1 MTEQQNELRRSK
13 RQRPF
18 TQIDNEI
25 INNSALTWQAKGMLA
40 YLLSKPD
47 GWTFFEDD
55 LVKRADNGKSSV
67 RSILKE
73 LLETGYLIRGERMR
87 DENGYWKGYPYTVEP
102 YLVDDYDGKSYLRFS
117 KVGNSKLGNSKLGK
131 SQDISNTKS
140 FSNTKSSSNTEEREK
155 EREEE
160 QETPPSPVIDK
171 NFQTLQTFFDEH
183 IGKRNFT
190 TDQELSGLLD
200 DFKDPLLIGEALKIA
215 AKNGKPLFTYGA
227 GVLRKLAEEKG
238 VTTHEQFKQRAEQ
251 KKQASN
257 LADRAKNKPTE
268 FGGHILPF

>member
-1 MTEQQNELRRSK
+1 MSNIIRVEKNNNYVVMNRTALNDERLSWKAKGIIAYMLSMPDDWVFYVEELVTHSTDGERAFRAGFKELQEAGYVVRKPIREGQRIKNWETIVYEVPQDNSLLCGSVHVENEDVQNLHVQNEDVQSVHV
-13 RQRPF
+13 Q
-18 TQIDNEI
+18 
-25 INNSALTWQAKGMLA
+25 NSG
-40 YLLSKPD
+40 LLSTD
-47 GWTFFEDD
+47 FDQ
-55 LVKRADNGKSSV
+55 V
-67 RSILKE
+67 LK
-73 LLETGYLIRGERMR
+73 T
-87 DENGYWKGYPYTVEP
+87 P
-102 YLVDDYDGKSYLRFS
+102 S
-117 KVGNSKLGNSKLGK
+117 
-131 SQDISNTKS
+131 
-140 FSNTKSSSNTEEREK
+140 TEEREK
-155 EREEE
+155 E

-251 KKQASN
+251 KKQAPN

>member
-1 MTEQQNELRRSK
+1 MNRT
-13 RQRPF
+13 
-18 TQIDNEI
+18 
-25 INNSALTWQAKGMLA
+25 ALNDERLSWKAKGIIAYML
-40 YLLSKPD
+40 SMPD
-47 GWTFFEDD
+47 DWVFYIDE
-55 LVKRADNGKSSV
+55 LVKHSKDGRDAF
-67 RSILKE
+67 RSGLKE
-73 LLETGYLIRGERMR
+73 LKDCGYVERKPIKDSETGKIAAWETIVREIPLT
-87 DENGYWKGYPYTVEP
+87 DSPQVEKP
-102 YLVDDYDGKSYLRFS
+102 QMEKPLMEEPQVVNPTLLSTDFDQVLKIPS
-117 KVGNSKLGNSKLGK
+117 
-131 SQDISNTKS
+131 I
-140 FSNTKSSSNTEEREK
+140 EEREK
-155 EREEE
+155 EEEN

>member
-13 RQRPF
+13 RKRAF
-18 TQIDNEI
+18 TQVDNEI
-25 INNSALTWQAKGMLA
+25 VNNSALSFQAKGMLL
-40 YLLSKPD
+40 YLLSKKD
-47 GWTFFEDD
+47 GWKFYEDD
-55 LVKRADNGKSSV
+55 LVNRSSNGKTSV
-67 RSILKE
+67 RSIIKE
-73 LLETGYLIRGERMR
+73 LLDVGYLIRGERFR
-87 DENGYWKGYPYTVEP
+87 DEKGHLKGYSYIVEP
-102 YLVDDYDGKSYLRFS
+102 YLLDDYDGTSYITFS
-117 KVGNSKLGNSKLGK
+117 KVGKSNLGNPYLGE
-131 SQDISNTKS
+131 SQRSNTKS

-155 EREEE
+155 EEEN

-190 TDQELSGLLD
+190 TDQELSSLLD